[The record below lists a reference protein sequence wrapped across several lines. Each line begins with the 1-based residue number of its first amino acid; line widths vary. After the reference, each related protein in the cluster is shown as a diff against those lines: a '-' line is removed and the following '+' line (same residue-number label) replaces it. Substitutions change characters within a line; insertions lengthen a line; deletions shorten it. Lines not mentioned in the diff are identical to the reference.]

1 MIRIL
6 KNKTAEDANV
16 HYGNTTVVVETGNQR
31 DLAETFLAWQLA
43 ACDDLV
49 TLLAQ
54 GIDKFQ
60 LNDGVNDLTMIEAV
74 DLVRGYP
81 PAVQQVTAA
90 LPFPTVKPMSPKLT
104 LITPNWC
111 DKTTWYEGSVYVED
125 EMARD
130 SGDHLRYELDQINLI
145 DSYHGKVTFEDFL
158 KDSSNRSYRVV
169 VKVNG
174 TVKTEQDPHYGTGG
188 DYTVDYAGGVVNFL
202 AALDPADIVLVSY
215 HYASSATF
223 TLRPTT
229 GKKLVIS
236 NVEVQFSED
245 LVMNDSVIFQA
256 YGLVDVFAPQ
266 LMPGIPSG
274 TKIPLGDPLIYKT
287 IGDLINDS
295 NHAYP
300 AYPAFGGAGWRATKK
315 ATYIFAW
322 EYTVGTTMLY
332 ASMGMEI
339 RVSLQ
344 HETPH
349 GGAYATATFYSTSE
363 DE

>member
-1 MIRIL
+1 MRIL
-6 KNKTAEDANV
+6 KNKTTEDANV
-16 HYGNTTVVVETGNQR
+16 RYANTTVIVEAGSQR

-43 ACDDLV
+43 ACDDLA

-60 LNDGVNDLTMIEAV
+60 LNDGVNDLTMIEAL

-90 LPFPTVKPMSPKLT
+90 LPFPTVKPTSPKLT

-111 DKTTWYEGSVYVED
+111 DRTTWYEGSVFVED
-125 EMARD
+125 EAAAD
-130 SGDHLRYELDQINLI
+130 SGDHTLYNLAHDYII
-145 DSYHGKVTFEDFL
+145 DTYHGKITFEDFL
-158 KDSSNRSYRVV
+158 KDSESRSYRVV

-174 TVKTEQDPHYGTGG
+174 TTKTEQDPHYGTGG
-188 DYTVDYAGGVVNFL
+188 DYTVNYADGKITFL
-202 AALDPADIVLVSY
+202 SALDPADVVLVTY

-229 GKKLVIS
+229 GKKLVIA
-236 NVEVQFSED
+236 NVEVQFSDD

-266 LMPGIPSG
+266 LMPGVPSG

-300 AYPAFGGAGWRATKK
+300 AYPAFGGSGWRATKK

-322 EYTVGTTMLY
+322 EYTVGNTDLY

-349 GGAYATATFYSTSE
+349 GGSYATATFYCTSE
-363 DE
+363 NE